1 MRAGGTR
8 IGSEC
13 GGDVLLAVGL
23 FGIGV
28 VTRSFS
34 FFFYL
39 LFEHFLL
46 LTNFAFCLVFI
57 KIHMI
62 VVVMVE
68 FAA

>member
-1 MRAGGTR
+1 M
-8 IGSEC
+8 
-13 GGDVLLAVGL
+13 LLAVGL

-57 KIHMI
+57 KIRMI